1 MSARRRVA
9 VRHRLAAAPH
19 HRVAQPR
26 RGVGGPDGD
35 ATALVWWDAWDAG
48 ALDAVLREHPNLA
61 WVQLPN
67 AGVEPFIHLVD
78 DARVWTSAK
87 GAYADE
93 VAELAL
99 AMLLAG
105 ARHVLA
111 SARGGAWG
119 PTAGR
124 SLIGA
129 RVSILGGGGIAR
141 SLVRLLAPWRCEVTV
156 VRRNDAPFDGAV
168 RTLPASRYREALAG
182 ADAVVLALPLTPET
196 DGMIGRRELAMMQP
210 HAWLINVGRG
220 RQVVTDDLVAA
231 LRDGVI
237 GGAGLDVTE
246 PEPLPTGHPLWS
258 LPNCVVTPHTGTS
271 DEMTVRLLAAR
282 VADNVARW
290 IRGEPLVGPVSRA
303 AGY

>member
-1 MSARRRVA
+1 MGALGA
-9 VRHRLAAAPH
+9 D
-19 HRVAQPR
+19 
-26 RGVGGPDGD
+26 GEVGGTVPRPGSCRSELARGRRLCVCSCFLSKLDQERFDPAFGRLESLLFVSPKRSNQEKGD
-35 ATALVWWDAWDAG
+35 PTVAPSSLRDAG
-48 ALDAVLREHPNLA
+48 AL
-61 WVQLPN
+61 
-67 AGVEPFIHLVD
+67 
-78 DARVWTSAK
+78 
-87 GAYADE
+87 
-93 VAELAL
+93 
-99 AMLLAG
+99 
-105 ARHVLA
+105 
-111 SARGGAWG
+111 
-119 PTAGR
+119 
-124 SLIGA
+124 
-129 RVSILGGGGIAR
+129 
-141 SLVRLLAPWRCEVTV
+141 
-156 VRRNDAPFDGAV
+156 
-168 RTLPASRYREALAG
+168 RYS
-182 ADAVVLALPLTPET
+182 PL
-196 DGMIGRRELAMMQP
+196 IGRRELAMMQP

>member
-1 MSARRRVA
+1 MNARQCVA
-9 VRHRLAAAPH
+9 VGPLGAPAWLGDAVARGGGRTAPH
-19 HRVAQPR
+19 GEAS
-26 RGVGGPDGD
+26 
-35 ATALVWWDAWDAG
+35 ALVWWEAYDAG
-48 ALDAVLREHPNLA
+48 ALEAVLREHPNLA
-61 WVQLPN
+61 WVQLPF

-78 DARVWTSAK
+78 ESRIWTSAK

-105 ARHVLA
+105 VRHVLA
-111 SARGGAWG
+111 YSRARELS

-124 SLIGA
+124 SLLGA

-156 VRRNDAPFDGAV
+156 VRRSEAPFEGAARV
-168 RTLPASRYREALAG
+168 LPASRYREALAG

-196 DGMIGRRELAMMQP
+196 DAMIGRRELAMMQP
-210 HAWLINVGRG
+210 HAWLVNVGRG
-220 RQVVTDDLVAA
+220 RQIVTDDLVVA
-231 LRDGVI
+231 LRDGTI

-246 PEPLPTGHPLWS
+246 PEPLPAGHPLWA
-258 LPNCVVTPHTGTS
+258 LPNCLITPHTGTS
-271 DEMTVRLLAAR
+271 DDMTPPLLAAR
-282 VADNVARW
+282 IADNVGRW
-290 IRGEPLVGPVSRA
+290 IRGEPLVGVVDRA